1 MTTNSKAR
9 DNAEANFKKRQRA
22 QVEGAKAMAE
32 YHAEAIA
39 TRERTIKL
47 RQARLA
53 AEAARQKLESRNR
66 RSRRPRARS
75 APRPRP
81 VRALPEQALRS
92 RVAKPAKPR
101 AAKPNG
107 R

>member
-53 AEAARQKLESRNR
+53 AEAARQKLEKSQ
-66 RSRRPRARS
+66 PTVAK
-75 APRPRP
+75 APRKK
-81 VRALPEQALRS
+81 RAAAPAGPG
-92 RVAKPAKPR
+92 VAGAAVAKPPKPAKPR
-101 AAKPNG
+101 AAKPNS